1 MWNRRDTGDVVKLMG
16 VIAIIAVMSIILG
29 ASIMG

>member
-1 MWNRRDTGDVVKLMG
+1 MWNRRDTGDVVKLLG
-16 VIAIIAVMSIILG
+16 VIAIIAVMSVVLG

>member
-1 MWNRRDTGDVVKLMG
+1 MWNRRDTGDVVKLLG
-16 VIAIIAVMSIILG
+16 VIAIIAVMSIVLG